1 MSIKIIPKPNTNIV
15 NYCSMKYN
23 NNLSDKCAKMLNN
36 NVYNIKITFKTNNN
50 LIK

>member
-1 MSIKIIPKPNTNIV
+1 
-15 NYCSMKYN
+15 MKYN
-23 NNLSDKCAKMLNN
+23 NNLTDKCAKMLNN